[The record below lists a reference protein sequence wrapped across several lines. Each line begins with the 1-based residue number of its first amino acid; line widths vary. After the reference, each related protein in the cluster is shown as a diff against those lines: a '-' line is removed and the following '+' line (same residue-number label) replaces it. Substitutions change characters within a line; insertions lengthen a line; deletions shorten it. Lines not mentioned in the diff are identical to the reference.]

1 MEYWSD
7 GVLGFGFARES
18 RPTLETGMQFAHY
31 SITPIPHHSNRSVDS
46 ELPPGIKGEE
56 IHR

>member
-31 SITPIPHHSNRSVDS
+31 SNTPSLQYSITPFDPLTANSRQD
-46 ELPPGIKGEE
+46 
-56 IHR
+56 